1 MEKTRKQHW
10 ETIYETKKFE
20 EVSWYQPVPE
30 VSLTI
35 LSEFGFTN
43 DKAIIDIG
51 CGGSHFVDFLLK
63 QNYTDISVL
72 DISEKALQRVK
83 NRLESKAKN
92 VNWIASDITE
102 FKSSKKYYFWHDR
115 AVFHFL
121 TEPNDVKKY
130 AEIAADSISEKGI
143 MVIGTFSKNGPL
155 KCSGIEIK
163 QYNEKEMSAVFE
175 RDFELVNFREII
187 HITPLQSEQ
196 HFIFCVF
203 HKNDT
208 KN

>member
-20 EVSWYQPVPE
+20 EVSWYQAVPE

-35 LSEFGFTN
+35 LSEFGVEK
-43 DKAIIDIG
+43 DWAIIDIG
-51 CGGSHFVDFLLK
+51 GGDSYFVDFLLN

-72 DISEKALQRVK
+72 DISEKALHRVQ
-83 NRLESKAKN
+83 NRLKSKAEN
-92 VNWIASDITE
+92 VKWITSDITE
-102 FKSSKKYYFWHDR
+102 FKPSKKYDFWHDR

-163 QYNEKEMSAVFE
+163 QYDEKEMSAVFE
-175 RDFELVNFREII
+175 TDFELVNFRKII
-187 HITPLQSEQ
+187 HITPMQSEQ

-203 HKNDT
+203 RK
-208 KN
+208 K

>member
-1 MEKTRKQHW
+1 MDKTRKQHW

-30 VSLTI
+30 VSLTFI
-35 LSEFGFTN
+35 SEFGVEKN
-43 DKAIIDIG
+43 RAIIDIG
-51 CGGSHFVDFLLK
+51 GGDSYFVDFLLK

-72 DISEKALQRVK
+72 DISEKALQRVQ
-83 NRLESKAKN
+83 NRLESKAEN

-102 FKSSKKYYFWHDR
+102 FKPSKKYDFWHDR

-130 AEIAADSISEKGI
+130 AEIAADNISEKGI

-175 RDFELVNFREII
+175 RNFELVNFREII
-187 HITPLQSEQ
+187 HNTPMQSEQ

-203 HKNDT
+203 RK
-208 KN
+208 K

>member
-20 EVSWYQPVPE
+20 EVSWYQAVPE

-35 LSEFGFTN
+35 LSEFGVEK
-43 DKAIIDIG
+43 DWAIIDIG
-51 CGGSHFVDFLLK
+51 GGDSYFVDFLLN

-72 DISEKALQRVK
+72 DISEKALHRVQ
-83 NRLESKAKN
+83 NRLKSKAEN
-92 VNWIASDITE
+92 VKWITSDITE
-102 FKSSKKYYFWHDR
+102 FKSTKKYDFWHDR

-163 QYNEKEMSAVFE
+163 QYDEKEMSAVFE
-175 RDFELVNFREII
+175 RNFELVNFREII
-187 HITPLQSEQ
+187 HITPMQSEQ

-203 HKNDT
+203 RK
-208 KN
+208 K

>member
-30 VSLTI
+30 VSLTFI
-35 LSEFGFTN
+35 SEFGVEK
-43 DKAIIDIG
+43 DRAIIDIG
-51 CGGSHFVDFLLK
+51 GGDSYLVDFLLN

-72 DISEKALQRVK
+72 DISEKALQRVQ
-83 NRLESKAKN
+83 NRLDSKAEK
-92 VNWIASDITE
+92 VHWIASDITE
-102 FKSSKKYYFWHDR
+102 FKPSKKYDFWHDR

-121 TEPNDVKKY
+121 TEPNDVKIY

-163 QYNEKEMSAVFE
+163 QYNEKEMSTVFE

-187 HITPLQSEQ
+187 HITPMQSEQ

-203 HKNDT
+203 RK
-208 KN
+208 K

>member
-20 EVSWYQPVPE
+20 EVSWYQAVPE

-35 LSEFGFTN
+35 LSEFGVEK
-43 DKAIIDIG
+43 DWAIIDIG
-51 CGGSHFVDFLLK
+51 GGDSYFVDFLLN

-72 DISEKALQRVK
+72 DISEKALQRVQ
-83 NRLESKAKN
+83 NRLESKAEK
-92 VNWIASDITE
+92 VHWIASDITE
-102 FKSSKKYYFWHDR
+102 FKPSKKYDFWHDR

-163 QYNEKEMSAVFE
+163 QYDEKEMSAVFE
-175 RDFELVNFREII
+175 TDFELVNFRKII
-187 HITPLQSEQ
+187 HITPMQSEQ

-203 HKNDT
+203 RK
-208 KN
+208 K

>member
-30 VSLTI
+30 VGQTI
-35 LSEFGFTN
+35 ISEFGVEK

-51 CGGSHFVDFLLK
+51 GGDSYLVDFLFN

-72 DISEKALQRVK
+72 DISEKALQRVQ
-83 NRLESKAKN
+83 NRLESKAEK
-92 VNWIASDITE
+92 VHWIASDITE
-102 FKSSKKYYFWHDR
+102 FKPSKKFYFWHDR

-121 TEPNDVKKY
+121 TDPNDVKKY

-187 HITPLQSEQ
+187 HITPMQSEQ

-203 HKNDT
+203 RK
-208 KN
+208 K

>member
-20 EVSWYQPVPE
+20 EVSWYQAVPE

-35 LSEFGFTN
+35 LSEFGVEK
-43 DKAIIDIG
+43 DWAIIDIG
-51 CGGSHFVDFLLK
+51 GGDSYFVDFLLN

-72 DISEKALQRVK
+72 DISEKALQRVQ
-83 NRLESKAKN
+83 NRLESKAEK
-92 VNWIASDITE
+92 VHWIASDITE
-102 FKSSKKYYFWHDR
+102 FKPSKKYDFWHDR

-143 MVIGTFSKNGPL
+143 MIIGTFSKNGPL

-163 QYNEKEMSAVFE
+163 QYDEKEMSAVFE
-175 RDFELVNFREII
+175 TDFELVNFRKII
-187 HITPLQSEQ
+187 HITPMQSGQ

-203 HKNDT
+203 RK
-208 KN
+208 K

>member
-20 EVSWYQPVPE
+20 EVSWYQLVPE
-30 VSLTI
+30 VGQTI
-35 LSEFGFTN
+35 ISEFGVEK

-51 CGGSHFVDFLLK
+51 GGDSYLVDFLIN

-72 DISEKALQRVK
+72 DISEKALLRVQ
-83 NRLESKAKN
+83 NRLESKAEK
-92 VNWIASDITE
+92 VHWIASDITE
-102 FKSSKKYYFWHDR
+102 FKPSKKFDFWHDR

-121 TEPNDVKKY
+121 TDPNDVKKY

-187 HITPLQSEQ
+187 HITPMQSEQ

-203 HKNDT
+203 RK
-208 KN
+208 K

>member
-20 EVSWYQPVPE
+20 EVSWYQAVPE
-30 VSLTI
+30 VSLSI
-35 LSEFGFTN
+35 LSAFVEEK
-43 DKAIIDIG
+43 DSPIIDV
-51 CGGSHFVDFLLK
+51 GGGDSYLVDFLLK

-72 DISEKALQRVK
+72 DISEKALQRAQ

-92 VNWIASDITE
+92 INWIVSDITA
-102 FKSSKKYYFWHDR
+102 FKPTNKFDFWHDR

-121 TEPNDVKKY
+121 TEPNEVKKY
-130 AEIAADSISEKGI
+130 AAIAADSISEKGI

-155 KCSGIEIK
+155 KCSGIDIK

-175 RDFELVNFREII
+175 GDFELVDFREII
-187 HITPLQSEQ
+187 HITPMQSEQ

-203 HKNDT
+203 RK
-208 KN
+208 K

>member
-1 MEKTRKQHW
+1 MNTSERKNHW
-10 ETIYETKKFE
+10 NHVYDTKELKD
-20 EVSWYQPVPE
+20 VSWFQPKPETSLDFIHEFHVPKT
-30 VSLTI
+30 S
-35 LSEFGFTN
+35 
-43 DKAIIDIG
+43 KIIDIG
-51 CGGSHFVDFLLK
+51 GGDSYFVDFLLK

-72 DISEKALQRVK
+72 DISEKALQRVQ

-121 TEPNDVKKY
+121 TEPSDIKKY

-175 RDFELVNFREII
+175 RNFELVNFREII
-187 HITPLQSEQ
+187 HITPMQSEQ

-203 HKNDT
+203 HK
-208 KN
+208 K